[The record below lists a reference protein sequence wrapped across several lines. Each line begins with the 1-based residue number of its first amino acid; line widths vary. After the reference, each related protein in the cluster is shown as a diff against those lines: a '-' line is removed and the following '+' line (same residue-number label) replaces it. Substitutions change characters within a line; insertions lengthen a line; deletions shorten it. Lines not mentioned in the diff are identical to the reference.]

1 MNNLKEIRKQIS
13 SVNNTKKTTRAMK
26 LVSTSK
32 LKKAEEMAKKA
43 TEFSSKLNEVFNDI
57 MIKVKHSGIE
67 NINSKF
73 FNQPQYDI
81 DTKIVDII
89 FITADKGLCGGFNS
103 ITIKEVMNLKN
114 KYEKEGK
121 TVRLRAVGKKAVAY
135 FTFNKIELI
144 DSISNLSS
152 SPNYEGS
159 SKFINK
165 VVEDYLSHKT
175 HEVII
180 IHNGFKN
187 LISQELR
194 TKQILPLI
202 TDSDAA
208 ENTAAYDHVLNVE
221 PEDEENIILD
231 ELANKYVEYNMYYSL
246 LDSLAAEHGARMQAM
261 DAATNNATELVRS
274 LTISYNK
281 ARQEAI
287 TTELVEINAGA
298 EAMK

>member
-13 SVNNTKKTTRAMK
+13 SINNTKKTTRAMK

-32 LKKAEEMAKKA
+32 LKKAEEMAKRA
-43 TEFSSKLNEVFNDI
+43 TEFSNRLNDVFSDI
-57 MIKVKHSGIE
+57 MNKIKHSGIE
-67 NINSKF
+67 NIDSKF
-73 FNQPQYDI
+73 FSKISYKDSS
-81 DTKIVDII
+81 IVDII

-103 ITIKEVMNLKN
+103 ATIKEVIKLKN
-114 KYEKEGK
+114 SYEKNGK
-121 TVRLRAVGKKAVAY
+121 SVRLRAVGKKATAY
-135 FTFNKIELI
+135 FTFNKIALI

-152 SPNYEGS
+152 SPNYEDS
-159 SKFINK
+159 SNFINK
-165 VVEDYLSHKT
+165 VVEDYLDGKT
-175 HEVII
+175 HEVVI

-187 LISQELR
+187 LITQELR

-202 TDSDAA
+202 TNPHVI
-208 ENTAAYDHVLNVE
+208 ENIDTYKDVLNIE

-231 ELANKYVEYNMYYSL
+231 ELAKKYVEYNMYYSL

-261 DAATNNATELVRS
+261 DAATNNATKLVRD
-274 LTISYNK
+274 LTISYSK

-287 TTELVEINAGA
+287 TTELIEINASA